1 MKIKLTGTDCMP
13 SISGGYLL
21 VTLDGEEVATVG
33 VPSPNFAD
41 RHSDSV
47 NDNYDDFED
56 SEGNQ
61 YSVTVWSSNVGVDW
75 EVEINSLSE
84 SDLESRID
92 VEYQSNDY

>member
-1 MKIKLTGTDCMP
+1 MP